1 MAKSKSVF
9 FCQNCGFES
18 PKWQGKCPS
27 CGEWNTFVEETVVK
41 STQGYKAI
49 RKKESLPIPI
59 IEVQSETSK
68 RNKLGDTE
76 TDRVLGGGMVP
87 GSLVLIAGEPGIGKS
102 TLLLQTALKYN
113 RANVLYVSGEESKA
127 QIADRAARIGELNA
141 NCYLLTETDP
151 DAIIEHAGNLNPDFI
166 VIDSV
171 QTLNASWIESSPGS
185 ISQIRESAARL
196 MRFAKEENVTLFLI
210 GHITKEGNIAGPKVL
225 EHMVDAVLLFEGD
238 QNHVFR
244 LLRCTKNRFG
254 NTNELG
260 IYRME
265 GSGLEPVTNPSEL
278 LLSGYAENLSG
289 SAAAAIIE
297 GIRPLIIEVQALVS
311 TAVYGTPQRSATGYD
326 VKRLNMLL
334 AVLEKRCGFKLGG
347 KDVFLNIA
355 GGLKIHDPSIDL
367 AVVAAVLSS
376 SEDLSLPRQTCFA
389 GEVGLSGE
397 IRPINRIEQRISEA
411 DKLGFK
417 SIFISKHHRIKT
429 SLKSTNVKIIA
440 VSHVSDML
448 REMFG

>member
-1 MAKSKSVF
+1 VETGGKRAPRLPGQQSGPIRLDQVPEGGS
-9 FCQNCGFES
+9 
-18 PKWQGKCPS
+18 QGI
-27 CGEWNTFVEETVVK
+27 
-41 STQGYKAI
+41 STCIDGLDA
-49 RKKESLPIPI
+49 L
-59 IEVQSETSK
+59 
-68 RNKLGDTE
+68 LGNG
-76 TDRVLGGGMVP
+76 LVP
-87 GSLVLIAGEPGIGKS
+87 GGIILLGGEPGIGKS
-102 TLLLQTALKYN
+102 TLLLQTALKYD

-127 QIADRAARIGELNA
+127 QIADRASRIGELNS

-151 DAIIEHAGNLNPDFI
+151 DAIIEHAGHLKPDFI
-166 VIDSV
+166 VVDSV

-196 MRFAKEENVTLFLI
+196 MRFAKEEGVTLFLI

-225 EHMVDAVLLFEGD
+225 EHMVDAVLVFEGD

-254 NTNELG
+254 STNELG

-265 GSGLEPVTNPSEL
+265 GSGLQVVENPSEL
-278 LLSGYAENLSG
+278 LLSGYADNLSG

-326 VKRLNMLL
+326 VRRLNMLL
-334 AVLEKRCGFKLGG
+334 AVLEKRCGFKLAG

-355 GGLKIHDPSIDL
+355 GGLKVHDPSIDL

-397 IRPINRIEQRISEA
+397 IRPINRIDQRIAEA

-417 SIFISKHHRIKT
+417 SIFISKHHQLSQSALSGKMKVH
-429 SLKSTNVKIIA
+429 SVG
-440 VSHVSDML
+440 HVRDML
-448 REMFG
+448 TEMFG